1 MGARSAGMAVRDV
14 YKRQHLSNHVINA
27 AVVNLA
33 GVEHRKAIVFV
44 ELGADPDL
52 YGVVR
57 IDKPVV
63 RRGIEHGAVVEL
75 AAVGV
80 GIGVSIEVHQRDV
93 YKRQVLNSY
102 HKIS

>member
-1 MGARSAGMAVRDV
+1 MSPTICFTG
-14 YKRQHLSNHVINA
+14 NHVINA
-27 AVVNLA
+27 AVVNA
-33 GVEHRKAIVFV
+33 GVQYRKAIVFV

-57 IDKPVV
+57 IDKPFV

-80 GIGVSIEVHQRDV
+80 GIGVSIEVHQRHFT
-93 YKRQVLNSY
+93 KVLGMGAAAAG
-102 HKIS
+102 